1 VKKLSNHFNAR
12 HCLALAFVFLLPS
25 LSYAEETSAVTHP
38 DLKHHFVGYLTIAI
52 TVIAY
57 AIAMTEDLHQMS
69 KAKPMVLGS
78 ALIWFAIF
86 IYFSLQFGTAK
97 NVAVV
102 FQSNLTA
109 YAELFLFITVSMTF
123 LNAMTERGIF
133 DALRI
138 VLENKKFTYRQL
150 FWITGAIAFLLSTV
164 ISSLT
169 VGLLM
174 GYIILEIGKNQPKFI
189 GLAGLNAVV
198 AANAGGTTSPLG
210 GISTFFVWQQNA
222 LHFTEFFAL
231 TIPCIVNFL
240 VPAAIMQ
247 FSVSKES
254 PSHSIFEKPELISGD
269 NWSLRSSDWDFH
281 KKRENP
287 ELKRGAK
294 RIIFIFILTFTI
306 TILSNVFLDMP
317 AIAGMIFGLGILQSF
332 AYYLTK
338 SENKYAKINYFLT
351 EHGKQSFFNSKKGFD
366 VFKCIA
372 GVDWDTLLFFYGAMM
387 IVGALSFLGYLDA
400 MAHYLFTEISPTL
413 ANILIGLSSSSI
425 DNGTLMF
432 AVLNMHPNLPT
443 GQWLLLTLT
452 LGVGGSLLAIGSAP
466 ALHVLGLM
474 KGVMKEGEG
483 YTFTMH
489 LRWMPAVLLGF
500 FASIGVLFLING
512 GKF

>member
-1 VKKLSNHFNAR
+1 MLGIKTPIPLISAGSLMVMAAMLII
-12 HCLALAFVFLLPS
+12 PS
-25 LSYAEETSAVTHP
+25 LGFAESADAAPSV
-38 DLKHHFVGYLTIAI
+38 DLKHHAIGYLAIAI
-52 TVIAY
+52 TVLAY

-86 IYFSLQFGTAK
+86 IYFSWQYGSAK
-97 NVAVV
+97 NVAAA

-138 VLENKKFTYRQL
+138 SLSNRRYSYRKL
-150 FWITGAIAFLLSTV
+150 FWITGALAFVSSTV

-174 GYIILEIGKNQPKFI
+174 GYIILRIGKGQSKFI

-198 AANAGGTTSPLG
+198 AANAGGTMSPLG
-210 GISTFFVWQQNA
+210 GISTFFVWQQNM
-222 LHFTEFFAL
+222 LHFTQFFDL
-231 TIPCIVNFL
+231 TLPRLVNFV
-240 VPAAIMQ
+240 VPALFMHFA
-247 FSVSKES
+247 VPKEA
-254 PSHSIFEKPELISGD
+254 PTFTKEVPII
-269 NWSLRSSDWDFH
+269 
-281 KKRENP
+281 
-287 ELKRGAK
+287 KRGSK
-294 RIIFIFILTFTI
+294 RIIFIFVLTFSI
-306 TILSNVFLDMP
+306 TILSNMFLDMP
-317 AIAGMIFGLGILQSF
+317 AISGMMLGLAILQFF

-338 SENKYAKINYFLT
+338 SERVSHFINHKTQTYADDHETQRYI
-351 EHGKQSFFNSKKGFD
+351 ESQKGFD
-366 VFKCIA
+366 TFKCIA

-400 MAHYLFTEISPTL
+400 MAHYLFTEISPTV
-413 ANILIGLSSSSI
+413 ANILIGLASSSI

-432 AVLNMHPNLPT
+432 AVLNMHPNFPL

-466 ALHVLGLM
+466 GLHVLGLM
-474 KGVMKEGEG
+474 KAHLKEGEG
-483 YTFTMH
+483 YTFTPH
-489 LRWMPAVLLGF
+489 PRWAPAILLGF
-500 FASIGVLFLING
+500 FASIAALYLING
-512 GKF
+512 GHF

>member
-1 VKKLSNHFNAR
+1 MKKILAHTTIYHLIAFGLIALFPALS
-12 HCLALAFVFLLPS
+12 LAQEIPPTNQL
-25 LSYAEETSAVTHP
+25 
-38 DLKHHFVGYLTIAI
+38 DLKDHFIGYFAIAF

-57 AIAMTEDLHQMS
+57 ALAMTEDMHQMS

-78 ALIWFAIF
+78 GIIWFSIF
-86 IYFSLQFGTAK
+86 IYYSLEFGSAK
-97 NVAVV
+97 NVAVA

-123 LNAMTERGIF
+123 LNTMTERGIF

-138 VLENKKFTYRQL
+138 ILANKQYNYRQL
-150 FWITGAIAFLLSTV
+150 FWITGALAFILSLV

-174 GYIILEIGKNQPKFI
+174 GYIILVIGKDNPKFV

-198 AANAGGTTSPLG
+198 AANAGGTMSPLG

-222 LHFTEFFAL
+222 LHFTQFFNLAL
-231 TIPCIVNFL
+231 PCIVNFL
-240 VPAAIMQ
+240 VPACIMH
-247 FSVSKES
+247 FSVSKDTPKFAKEM
-254 PSHSIFEKPELISGD
+254 PV
-269 NWSLRSSDWDFH
+269 
-281 KKRENP
+281 
-287 ELKRGAK
+287 LKRGSK
-294 RIIFIFILTFTI
+294 RVIFIFILTFSI
-306 TILSNVFLDMP
+306 TILTNVFLDMP
-317 AIAGMIFGLGILQSF
+317 AITGMMFGLALLQVF
-332 AYYLTK
+332 A
-338 SENKYAKINYFLT
+338 YFLT
-351 EHGKQSFFNSKKGFD
+351 KTEKLHHFLIPKTEETIDSKKGFD

-400 MAHYLFTEISPTL
+400 MAHYLFTQISPTI
-413 ANILIGLSSSSI
+413 ANILIGLASSSI

-432 AVLNMHPNLPT
+432 AVLNMHPHFPT

-474 KGVMKEGEG
+474 KGIMKEGEG

-489 LRWMPAVLLGF
+489 LRWMPAILLGF
-500 FASIGVLFLING
+500 FASIATLYLING
-512 GKF
+512 GTF

>member
-1 VKKLSNHFNAR
+1 MKNPTPLVNFSHFFV
-12 HCLALAFVFLLPS
+12 LAFVFLLPS
-25 LSYAEETSAVTHP
+25 LGFAEETTAATQV
-38 DLKHHFVGYLTIAI
+38 DLQHHFVGYFAIAI

-86 IYFSLQFGTAK
+86 IYYSLTYGTAK
-97 NVAVV
+97 NVAPI

-123 LNAMTERGIF
+123 LNSMTERGIF

-138 VLENKKFTYRQL
+138 VLANKRYSYRQL
-150 FWITGAIAFLLSTV
+150 FWITGVLAFLLSTV

-174 GYIILEIGKNQPKFI
+174 GYIILEIGKGQPKFV

-198 AANAGGTTSPLG
+198 AANAGGTMSPLG
-210 GISTFFVWQQNA
+210 GISTFFVWQQNM
-222 LHFTEFFAL
+222 LHFTDFFTL

-240 VPAAIMQ
+240 VPAAIMH
-247 FSVSKES
+247 FSVLKVC
-254 PSHSIFEKPELISGD
+254 PTFPKQ
-269 NWSLRSSDWDFH
+269 
-281 KKRENP
+281 KVV
-287 ELKRGAK
+287 LKRGSK
-294 RIIFIFILTFTI
+294 RIILIFILTFSI

-317 AIAGMIFGLGILQSF
+317 AIAGMMFGLAMLQFF

-338 SENKYAKINYFLT
+338 SENKFEKVHHFLT
-351 EHGKQSFFNSKKGFD
+351 EYGKISHIDSNKRGFD

-387 IVGALSFLGYLDA
+387 IVGALSYLGYLDS
-400 MAHYLFTEISPTL
+400 MAHYLFTEISPPV
-413 ANILIGLSSSSI
+413 ANIMIGLTSSSI

-432 AVLNMHPNLPT
+432 AVLNMHPPFPI

-466 ALHVLGLM
+466 GLHVLGLM
-474 KGVMKEGEG
+474 KGNMKEGEG
-483 YTFTMH
+483 YTFTLH
-489 LRWMPAVLLGF
+489 LRWMPAILLGF
-500 FASIGVLFLING
+500 FASIATLFLING

>member
-1 VKKLSNHFNAR
+1 MKKSPHLINIRYF
-12 HCLALAFVFLLPS
+12 FVLLLLLPS
-25 LSYAEETSAVTHP
+25 LAVAEDATQQL
-38 DLKHHFVGYLTIAI
+38 DLKAHFVGYFAVAI
-52 TVIAY
+52 TVLAY
-57 AIAMTEDLHQMS
+57 AVAMTEDLHQLS

-78 ALIWFAIF
+78 ALIWLAIF
-86 IYFSLQFGTAK
+86 VFYKVEYGAAK
-97 NVAVV
+97 NVAVA

-138 VLENKKFTYRQL
+138 VLANRQYSYRQL
-150 FWITGAIAFLLSTV
+150 FWITGVLAFLLSLV

-174 GYIILEIGKNQPKFI
+174 GYIILVIGKGRPKFV
-189 GLAGLNAVV
+189 GLAGLNTVV
-198 AANAGGTTSPLG
+198 AANAGGTMSPLG

-222 LHFTEFFAL
+222 LHFTEFFTL
-231 TIPCIVNFL
+231 TLPCIVNFL
-240 VPAAIMQ
+240 VPAAIMY
-247 FSVSKES
+247 FSVNKET
-254 PSHSIFEKPELISGD
+254 PAFAKETPV
-269 NWSLRSSDWDFH
+269 
-281 KKRENP
+281 
-287 ELKRGAK
+287 LKRGSK
-294 RIIFIFILTFTI
+294 RVIFIFMLTFSMTV
-306 TILSNVFLDMP
+306 LSNVFLDMP
-317 AIAGMIFGLGILQSF
+317 AIAGMMLGLALLQFF

-338 SENKYAKINYFLT
+338 SEKLSHFLIPET
-351 EHGKQSFFNSKKGFD
+351 QETIDSKKGFD

-400 MAHYLFTEISPTL
+400 MAHYLFTEISPTI

-432 AVLNMHPNLPT
+432 AVLNMHPNLPI

-474 KGVMKEGEG
+474 KGNMKEGEG
-483 YTFTMH
+483 YTFTLH
-489 LRWMPAVLLGF
+489 LRWMPAILLGF
-500 FASIGVLFLING
+500 FASIATLFLING
-512 GKF
+512 GQF

>member
-1 VKKLSNHFNAR
+1 MKKTVSLLPLPIIVSILLLLFPMLCNAEEPSAAAQLDLKNHFIGYFAV
-12 HCLALAFVFLLPS
+12 AFTF
-25 LSYAEETSAVTHP
+25 
-38 DLKHHFVGYLTIAI
+38 
-52 TVIAY
+52 IAY
-57 AIAMTEDLHQMS
+57 AFAMTEDLHQMS

-78 ALIWFAIF
+78 GIIWFAIF
-86 IYFSLQFGTAK
+86 IYYRLEYGSAK
-97 NVAVV
+97 NVALA

-138 VLENKKFTYRQL
+138 VLANRHYSYRQL
-150 FWITGAIAFLLSTV
+150 FWITGVLAFVLSLV

-174 GYIILEIGKNQPKFI
+174 GYIILVIGKDNPKFV

-198 AANAGGTTSPLG
+198 AANAGGTMSPLG

-222 LHFTEFFAL
+222 LHFTQFFNLA
-231 TIPCIVNFL
+231 IPCIVNFL
-240 VPAAIMQ
+240 VPASIMH
-247 FSVSKES
+247 FAVIKDTPHFPNET
-254 PSHSIFEKPELISGD
+254 PV
-269 NWSLRSSDWDFH
+269 
-281 KKRENP
+281 
-287 ELKRGAK
+287 LKRGSK
-294 RIIFIFILTFTI
+294 RIIFIFILTFCI
-306 TILSNVFLDMP
+306 TISTNVFLDMP
-317 AIAGMIFGLGILQSF
+317 AITGMMFGLAILQIF
-332 AYYLTK
+332 A
-338 SENKYAKINYFLT
+338 YFLT
-351 EHGKQSFFNSKKGFD
+351 KTEKLHHFLIPQTEKTIDSQKGFD

-400 MAHYLFTEISPTL
+400 MAHYLFTQINPTV

-432 AVLNMHPNLPT
+432 AVLNMHPIFPV

-474 KGVMKEGEG
+474 KGVMNEGEG
-483 YTFTMH
+483 YTFSMH
-489 LRWMPAVLLGF
+489 LRWMPVILLGF
-500 FASIGVLFLING
+500 FASIGTLYLING
-512 GKF
+512 GTF

>member
-1 VKKLSNHFNAR
+1 MKKSPHVINIRCF
-12 HCLALAFVFLLPS
+12 FVLLLLLLPS
-25 LSYAEETSAVTHP
+25 LAFAEDATQQL
-38 DLKHHFVGYLTIAI
+38 DLKAHFVGYFAVAI
-52 TVIAY
+52 TVLAY
-57 AIAMTEDLHQMS
+57 AIAMTEDLHQLS

-78 ALIWFAIF
+78 ALIWLAIF
-86 IYFSLQFGTAK
+86 VFYKVEYGAAK
-97 NVAVV
+97 NVAVA

-138 VLENKKFTYRQL
+138 VLANRQYSYRQL
-150 FWITGAIAFLLSTV
+150 FWITGVLAFLLSLV

-174 GYIILEIGKNQPKFI
+174 GYIILVIGKGQPKFV
-189 GLAGLNAVV
+189 GLAGLNTVV
-198 AANAGGTTSPLG
+198 AANAGGTMSPLG

-222 LHFTEFFAL
+222 LHFTEFFTL
-231 TIPCIVNFL
+231 TLPCIVNFL
-240 VPAAIMQ
+240 VPAAIMY
-247 FSVSKES
+247 FSVNQETPAFAKET
-254 PSHSIFEKPELISGD
+254 PV
-269 NWSLRSSDWDFH
+269 
-281 KKRENP
+281 
-287 ELKRGAK
+287 LKRGSK
-294 RIIFIFILTFTI
+294 RVIFIFMLTFSMTV
-306 TILSNVFLDMP
+306 LSNVFLDMP
-317 AIAGMIFGLGILQSF
+317 AIAGMMLGLALLQFF

-338 SENKYAKINYFLT
+338 SEKLSHFLIPET
-351 EHGKQSFFNSKKGFD
+351 QECSYSNKGFD

-400 MAHYLFTEISPTL
+400 MAHYLFTEISPTI

-432 AVLNMHPNLPT
+432 AVLNMHPDLPI

-474 KGVMKEGEG
+474 KGNMKEGEG
-483 YTFTMH
+483 YTFTLH
-489 LRWMPAVLLGF
+489 LRWMPAILLGF
-500 FASIGVLFLING
+500 FASIATLFLING
-512 GKF
+512 GQF

>member
-1 VKKLSNHFNAR
+1 
-12 HCLALAFVFLLPS
+12 
-25 LSYAEETSAVTHP
+25 
-38 DLKHHFVGYLTIAI
+38 LKHHFVGYLAVAL
-52 TVIAY
+52 TVLAY
-57 AIAMTEDLHQMS
+57 AIAMTEDMHQLS

-78 ALIWFAIF
+78 ALIWLAIF
-86 IYFSLQFGTAK
+86 VYYSVEFGTAK
-97 NVAVV
+97 NVAIG

-138 VLENKKFTYRQL
+138 ILGNRQYSYRQL
-150 FWITGAIAFLLSTV
+150 FWITGVLAFVLSTV

-174 GYIILEIGKNQPKFI
+174 GYIILVIGKGNPKFV

-198 AANAGGTTSPLG
+198 AVNAGGTMSPLG
-210 GISTFFVWQQNA
+210 GISTFFVWQQNM
-222 LHFTEFFAL
+222 LHFTQFFAL

-240 VPAAIMQ
+240 VPAAIMY
-247 FSVSKES
+247 FSVTKET
-254 PSHSIFEKPELISGD
+254 PAFAKETPI
-269 NWSLRSSDWDFH
+269 
-281 KKRENP
+281 
-287 ELKRGAK
+287 LKRGSK
-294 RIIFIFILTFTI
+294 RIIFIFILTFSM

-317 AIAGMIFGLGILQSF
+317 AIAGMMLGLAILQFF

-338 SENKYAKINYFLT
+338 SEKVHHFLT
-351 EHGKQSFFNSKKGFD
+351 EFESYEEHEIQRYIDSQKGFD

-400 MAHYLFTEISPTL
+400 MAHYLFTVINPTL

-432 AVLNMHPNLPT
+432 AVLNMHPNLPV

-474 KGVMKEGEG
+474 KGNMKEGEG
-483 YTFTMH
+483 YTFTLH
-489 LRWMPAVLLGF
+489 LRWMPAILLGF
-500 FASIGVLFLING
+500 FASIITLYFING

>member
-1 VKKLSNHFNAR
+1 MDTPFHTLFYISSKATKPCRVERKRRNVGCFFV
-12 HCLALAFVFLLPS
+12 LAFLLLPS
-25 LSYAEETSAVTHP
+25 FAFADEATQQL
-38 DLKHHFVGYLTIAI
+38 DLKSHFVGYFAVAI
-52 TVIAY
+52 TVLAY
-57 AIAMTEDLHQMS
+57 AIAMTEDLHQLS

-78 ALIWFAIF
+78 AIIWLAIF
-86 IYFSLQFGTAK
+86 VFYKVEYGIAK
-97 NVAVV
+97 NVAVA

-138 VLENKKFTYRQL
+138 VLANRQYSYRQL
-150 FWITGAIAFLLSTV
+150 FWITGGLAFVLSTV

-174 GYIILEIGKNQPKFI
+174 GYIILVIGKGNPKFV

-198 AANAGGTTSPLG
+198 AANAGGTMSPLG
-210 GISTFFVWQQNA
+210 GISTFFVWQQNM
-222 LHFTEFFAL
+222 LHFTQFFTL

-240 VPAAIMQ
+240 VPAAIMY
-247 FSVSKES
+247 FSVTKET
-254 PSHSIFEKPELISGD
+254 PAFAKETPI
-269 NWSLRSSDWDFH
+269 
-281 KKRENP
+281 
-287 ELKRGAK
+287 LKRGSK
-294 RIIFIFILTFTI
+294 RIIFIFILTFSM

-317 AIAGMIFGLGILQSF
+317 AIAGMMLGLAILQFF

-338 SENKYAKINYFLT
+338 SEKVHHFLT
-351 EHGKQSFFNSKKGFD
+351 EYEAYEEHEIQRYIDSQKGFD

-400 MAHYLFTEISPTL
+400 MAHYLFTVINPTL

-432 AVLNMHPNLPT
+432 AVLNMHPNLPV

-474 KGVMKEGEG
+474 KGNMKEGEG
-483 YTFTMH
+483 YTFTLH
-489 LRWMPAVLLGF
+489 LRWMPAILLGF
-500 FASIGVLFLING
+500 FASIVTLYFING

>member
-1 VKKLSNHFNAR
+1 MKKSPHIINIRYF
-12 HCLALAFVFLLPS
+12 FVLLLLLPS
-25 LSYAEETSAVTHP
+25 LAVAEDATQQL
-38 DLKHHFVGYLTIAI
+38 DLKAHVVGYFAVAI
-52 TVIAY
+52 TVLAY
-57 AIAMTEDLHQMS
+57 AVAMTEDLHQLS

-78 ALIWFAIF
+78 ALIWLAIF
-86 IYFSLQFGTAK
+86 VFYKVEYGAAK
-97 NVAVV
+97 NVAVA

-138 VLENKKFTYRQL
+138 VLANRQYSYRQL
-150 FWITGAIAFLLSTV
+150 FWITGVLAFLLSLV

-174 GYIILEIGKNQPKFI
+174 GYIILVIGKGRPKFV
-189 GLAGLNAVV
+189 GLAGLNTVV
-198 AANAGGTTSPLG
+198 AANAGGTMSPLG

-222 LHFTEFFAL
+222 LHFTEFFTL
-231 TIPCIVNFL
+231 TLPCIVNFL
-240 VPAAIMQ
+240 VPAAIMY
-247 FSVSKES
+247 FSVNKET
-254 PSHSIFEKPELISGD
+254 PAFAKETPV
-269 NWSLRSSDWDFH
+269 
-281 KKRENP
+281 
-287 ELKRGAK
+287 LKRGSK
-294 RIIFIFILTFTI
+294 RVIFIFMLTFSMTV
-306 TILSNVFLDMP
+306 LSNVFLDMP
-317 AIAGMIFGLGILQSF
+317 AIAGMMLGLALLQFF

-338 SENKYAKINYFLT
+338 SEKLSHFLIPET
-351 EHGKQSFFNSKKGFD
+351 QETIDSKKGFD

-400 MAHYLFTEISPTL
+400 MAHYLFTEISPTI

-432 AVLNMHPNLPT
+432 AVLNMHPNLPI

-474 KGVMKEGEG
+474 KGNMKEGEG
-483 YTFTMH
+483 YTFTLH
-489 LRWMPAVLLGF
+489 LRWMPAILLGF
-500 FASIGVLFLING
+500 FASIATLFLING
-512 GKF
+512 GQF